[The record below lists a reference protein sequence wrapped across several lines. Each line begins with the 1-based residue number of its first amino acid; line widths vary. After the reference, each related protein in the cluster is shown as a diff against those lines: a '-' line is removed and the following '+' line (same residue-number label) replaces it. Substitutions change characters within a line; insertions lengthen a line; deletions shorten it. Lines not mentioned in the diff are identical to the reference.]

1 MNEQHH
7 ANAIRIEELMRT
19 EFKAERYDFGGIINS
34 DYIDRNFNFWN
45 CILIILAKYYST
57 FYTDKKQ
64 KIETFL
70 VKYKDFSDVELKNI
84 SQEDFEMIM
93 SKLTQLIYEL
103 N

>member
-1 MNEQHH
+1 MTEQHH
-7 ANAIRIEELMRT
+7 TNAVLIEELMRT

-57 FYTDKKQ
+57 FYADKKQ

-70 VKYKDFSDVELKNI
+70 AKYKNFSDVELKNI
-84 SQEDFEMIM
+84 KQEDFDMII
-93 SKLTQLIYEL
+93 SELTQLIQEL

>member
-1 MNEQHH
+1 MTEQHH
-7 ANAIRIEELMRT
+7 TNAIRIEELMRT

-34 DYIDRNFNFWN
+34 DYIDRNFIFWN

-57 FYTDKKQ
+57 FYADKKQ

-70 VKYKDFSDVELKNI
+70 AKYKNFSDVELKNI
-84 SQEDFEMIM
+84 KQEDFDMII
-93 SKLTQLIYEL
+93 SELTQLIQEL

>member
-7 ANAIRIEELMRT
+7 TNALKIEEIMKA

-57 FYTDKKQ
+57 FYSNKKQ

-70 VKYKDFSDVELKNI
+70 TKYKDFSGIELKNI
-84 SQEDFEMIM
+84 KQEDFDMII
-93 SKLTQLIYEL
+93 SELTELIQEL

>member
-1 MNEQHH
+1 MTEQHH
-7 ANAIRIEELMRT
+7 TNAIRIEELMRT

-57 FYTDKKQ
+57 FYADKKQ

-70 VKYKDFSDVELKNI
+70 ANVFVK
-84 SQEDFEMIM
+84 
-93 SKLTQLIYEL
+93 
-103 N
+103 